1 MEFTYHDPGCD
12 KSQGRPLGA
21 SPSTALPNPS
31 TVNDLAA
38 TRIFQYTGV
47 SPLIEFG
54 TASVKSLFTTR
65 PRWLSRNL
73 IEYGAGLCGM
83 ACLISPLLLWVSW
96 SQEALKGILIFAFG
110 ALFIT
115 LWLTQFWGEE

>member
-1 MEFTYHDPGCD
+1 MLIA
-12 KSQGRPLGA
+12 GRKGRLRKCVFLEHG
-21 SPSTALPNPS
+21 LRLFKGWF
-31 TVNDLAA
+31 LAA

-65 PRWLSRNL
+65 PRWLSRNM